1 MADRQHRPNHLLA
14 HLQVG
19 CDSDRALRYRV
30 IGELAVPAEDSVVL
44 RARLP
49 RHRRGTVV
57 AGEADVALVR
67 LRPLQD
73 AFVGAFA
80 QLRAHAQVHLLVA
93 ALDVV
98 RALRHRGIHVEICV
112 ALADGTHQ
120 NIICLVARF
129 FHLLVRADQLV
140 IVRFGDELEIGLVL
154 ILEAHH
160 VRLMHCQ
167 LPIWREALALIA

>member
-1 MADRQHRPNHLLA
+1 M
-14 HLQVG
+14 
-19 CDSDRALRYRV
+19 
-30 IGELAVPAEDSVVL
+30 
-44 RARLP
+44 
-49 RHRRGTVV
+49 
-57 AGEADVALVR
+57 
-67 LRPLQD
+67 QD

-93 ALDVV
+93 SLDVV

-112 ALADGTHQ
+112 ALVADGAHQ

-140 IVRFGDELEIGLVL
+140 IIRFGDELEIGLVL
-154 ILEAHH
+154 VLEAHH
-160 VRLMHCQ
+160 MRLVHCQ